1 MKMYVPPAIWSD
13 VHWEP
18 AGPLTVQT
26 RSDCASSVSGAGLAP
41 PCGPILTM
49 LTACVLTT
57 LVGSTKASFLACAPP
72 SIRSAAPPATASS
85 MAKPVPTSLGAQDP
99 RYRDRVLRL
108 PRIPNDYP
116 SPVRCASGCCEKL
129 LSLSPV
135 VTVGSRRPTGRGRS
149 AASAMA
155 AASRSECGQAESST
169 RFAGMPPRRAD
180 PARLLAAVNAQ
191 RAALGRPAWSGPATA
206 EALAAGCVS
215 DVLAAID
222 PGGSPPP
229 AALRRAARPPP
240 RGLPSPASRPPVPG
254 P

>member
-1 MKMYVPPAIWSD
+1 
-13 VHWEP
+13 
-18 AGPLTVQT
+18 
-26 RSDCASSVSGAGLAP
+26 
-41 PCGPILTM
+41 M
-49 LTACVLTT
+49 LRACVLTS
-57 LVGSTKASFLACAPP
+57 LVGSTKASFLSCVPP
-72 SIRSAAPPATASS
+72 TIRYAATPATASS

-155 AASRSECGQAESST
+155 AASRSECGQAESSP
-169 RFAGMPPRRAD
+169 RFAGIPPRPAD
-180 PARLLAAVNAQ
+180 PPPPLAPPNAH
-191 RAALGRPAWSGPATA
+191 RAALSRPAWSGPATA
-206 EALAAGCVS
+206 EALGAGCVS

-222 PGGSPPP
+222 AAGPPP
-229 AALRRAARPPP
+229 TPALPAAALLLR
-240 RGLPSPASRPPVPG
+240 
-254 P
+254 